1 MIIGHFHQDIETFDT
16 PGFGYVEEVIS
27 LKSPGRVHYM
37 GTNWPAQ
44 LYCPARCGA
53 LEPDTRVLVVGHL
66 GIVML
71 VAPTSDF
78 KDCPRKNRQC
88 SRDCVLRLNETSLSP
103 SEI

>member
-27 LKSPGRVHYM
+27 LKSPGQVHYM

-78 KDCPRKNRQC
+78 KDCSRKKREC
-88 SRDCVLRLNETSLSP
+88 PRDCVLRLNETSLSP

>member
-1 MIIGHFHQDIETFDT
+1 MIVGHFHQDIETFDA
-16 PGFGYVEEVIS
+16 PGFGCVEESIS
-27 LKSPGRVHYM
+27 LESPGRVHYM

-44 LYCPARCGA
+44 LYCPAKCRS

-71 VAPTSDF
+71 VAPTCDF
-78 KDCPRKNRQC
+78 KKCPRKKREC
-88 SRDCVLRLNETSLSP
+88 SRDCVLRLNETSLSS